1 MKGKLPRITAGK
13 VTRVL
18 ENVGFVLVRQ
28 SGSHRIY
35 KNSEGKRVCTVSLKK
50 GSPPNGLKKH
60 PHRRGLDGRT
70 VQRTGGVDI

>member
-18 ENVGFVLVRQ
+18 EKVGFVPVRQ

-35 KNSEGKRVCTVSLKK
+35 KNSEGKRATIVSLKK
-50 GSPPNGLKKH
+50 GSPLKGLKKY
-60 PHRRGLDGRT
+60 PYRCGLDGRT